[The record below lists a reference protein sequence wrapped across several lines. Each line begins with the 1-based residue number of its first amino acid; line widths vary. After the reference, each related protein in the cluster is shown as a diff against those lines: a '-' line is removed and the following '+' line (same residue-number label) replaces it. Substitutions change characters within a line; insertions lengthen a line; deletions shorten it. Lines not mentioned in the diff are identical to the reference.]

1 ISPAIGRRL
10 QPESY
15 MEGRQPMRFC
25 WASNEFHA
33 GFIGCT
39 PALLVIASETCGDNI
54 VPAFL
59 SAKRHRYHV
68 IEGQIF
74 GRKFLAAVLTGVI
87 IPRVDIRAGKLYA
100 VMILHPDV
108 LQEAD
113 DRGELDSESN
123 RVNLLVVLFDHFH
136 FSREE
141 QR

>member
-1 ISPAIGRRL
+1 
-10 QPESY
+10 
-15 MEGRQPMRFC
+15 MRFS

-39 PALLVIASETCGDNI
+39 PTLLVIAAETGGDNV

-59 SAKRHRYHV
+59 SAKRHRYNV
-68 IEGQIF
+68 IESEIF
-74 GRKFLAAVLTGVI
+74 GRKFLATVLTGVI
-87 IPRVDIRAGKLYA
+87 IPRVDIRARKLYA
-100 VMILHPDV
+100 IMILHPDV

-136 FSREE
+136 FSGEE
-141 QR
+141 